1 MEAPPDR
8 GPASLGIGL
17 NGRPLLATRRLAH
30 LLLERAAAGTPTDL
44 ESAVRLI
51 DTRQV
56 PSADER
62 LRVAREA
69 LALARAAG
77 PRLGHDDR
85 FRGELHTNLRIALR
99 DRKDAPFTVTVPS
112 VILRPDGTAA
122 VVVLAPAGDRAAE
135 ARARRYRFAVG
146 RLRKRRAEAFV
157 FRSDGT
163 VEMVPVSRSGPR
175 GEAYP
180 GRECSPSGRPQSGR
194 RRR

>member
-1 MEAPPDR
+1 MEAPPPR
-8 GPASLGIGL
+8 GATSLRIGL
-17 NGRPLLATRRLAH
+17 NTRSLLATRRLAH
-30 LLLERAAAGTPTDL
+30 LLLERAAAGTATDP

-51 DTRQV
+51 DARQV

-69 LALARAAG
+69 LALSRATAS
-77 PRLGHDDR
+77 RLGRDDR
-85 FRGELHTNLRIALR
+85 FAGELRTNLRIALR

-112 VILRPDGTAA
+112 VIARPDGTAA

-146 RLRKRRAEAFV
+146 RLRKRRADAFV

-163 VEMVPVSRSGPR
+163 VEKVPVSRSERR
-175 GEAYP
+175 GAAYP
-180 GRECSPSGRPQSGR
+180 DRGCSPSGRPQSGR